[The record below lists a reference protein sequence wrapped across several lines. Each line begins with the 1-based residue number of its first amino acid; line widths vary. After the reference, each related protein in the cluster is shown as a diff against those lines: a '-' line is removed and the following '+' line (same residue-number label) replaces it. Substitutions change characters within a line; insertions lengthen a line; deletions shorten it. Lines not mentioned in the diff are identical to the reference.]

1 MKIALAILIIAFLS
15 ISCGNSSLQNAQPSV
30 DALKVPEKVELQGRL
45 KSPSGQSLADIQ
57 EIIGT
62 KRELHWSRFR
72 NYCTKNIE
80 SRYLYEDEGIIL
92 YTYFDNHGE
101 EKIATMLLSD
111 SRYLTTKGVK
121 VGDNIYA
128 AATKYGTMAGNPD
141 GDRTTFELVDYDGMQ
156 VVFEAVP
163 FSMNNPNENIT
174 SIRMTVSGSIC
185 NETSAEISMGMGS

>member
-1 MKIALAILIIAFLS
+1 MKIALTILIIAFLS
-15 ISCGNSSLQNAQPSV
+15 ISCGDSSLQDNQPSV

-62 KRELHWSRFR
+62 KRKLDWSIR

-80 SRYLYEDEGIIL
+80 SRYLYENEGMSLAI
-92 YTYFDNHGE
+92 YSDNHGE
-101 EKIATMLLSD
+101 EKIAKMILTD
-111 SRYLTTKGVK
+111 SRYMTTKGVK

-141 GDRTTFELVDYDGMQ
+141 GNRTTFELVDSDGMQ

-163 FSMNNPNENIT
+163 ISMNNPNEDIT
-174 SIRMTVSGSIC
+174 TIEMTVSGSIC
-185 NETSAEISMGMGS
+185 NAYTSTEISMEMGS